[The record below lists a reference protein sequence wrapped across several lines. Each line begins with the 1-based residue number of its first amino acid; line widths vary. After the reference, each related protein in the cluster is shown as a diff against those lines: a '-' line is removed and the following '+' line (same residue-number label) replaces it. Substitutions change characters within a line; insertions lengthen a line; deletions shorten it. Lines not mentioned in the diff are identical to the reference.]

1 VISRASTFLTGTHA
15 VATNTAHSRST
26 CQLWLVLQQ
35 NKCACT
41 VADTLGTWSAC
52 AECSCAP
59 GPQTP
64 VPGARRRVIA
74 GARYD
79 GQRLLWFDEA
89 PRVLQF
95 NKYVLSGYRAGE
107 RCVSR
112 QALQLTGRHS

>member
-1 VISRASTFLTGTHA
+1 
-15 VATNTAHSRST
+15 
-26 CQLWLVLQQ
+26 
-35 NKCACT
+35 
-41 VADTLGTWSAC
+41 
-52 AECSCAP
+52 
-59 GPQTP
+59 
-64 VPGARRRVIA
+64 VIA